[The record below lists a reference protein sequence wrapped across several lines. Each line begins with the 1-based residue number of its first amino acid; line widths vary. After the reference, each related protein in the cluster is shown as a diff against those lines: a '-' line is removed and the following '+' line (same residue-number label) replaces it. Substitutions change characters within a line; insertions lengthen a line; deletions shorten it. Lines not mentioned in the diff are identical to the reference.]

1 MLDVTC
7 QYDDGG
13 FDKDEQGW
21 VTNATA
27 VTQQGE
33 RVTVRRWGDR
43 NGLDPYEHS
52 VTARLGQHFP
62 ELGLVK
68 LEPGT
73 LYIDLVKRRVLDASH
88 GAVLA
93 AGTAPANYQQQLGAA
108 LRLLVKLA
116 GLLGAPTADALLPDV
131 VLSGDVW
138 TAPYGS
144 GVLQVKRAYGF
155 QISYEHV
162 PFLAKLFVRD
172 DLHWEFVGC
181 GPLEF
186 QRAAADAAKRWDWT

>member
-1 MLDVTC
+1 M
-7 QYDDGG
+7 
-13 FDKDEQGW
+13 
-21 VTNATA
+21 
-27 VTQQGE
+27 
-33 RVTVRRWGDR
+33 
-43 NGLDPYEHS
+43 
-52 VTARLGQHFP
+52 
-62 ELGLVK
+62 
-68 LEPGT
+68 
-73 LYIDLVKRRVLDASH
+73 
-88 GAVLA
+88 
-93 AGTAPANYQQQLGAA
+93 
-108 LRLLVKLA
+108 KLA
-116 GLLGAPTADALLPDV
+116 GLLGAPTADALLPEV

-186 QRAAADAAKRWDWT
+186 HRAAADAAKRWDWT